1 MLKTLIETIAK
12 ATDGQRAVQAATT
25 INQYDC
31 LFTNSAFRRSSEW
44 LVEQWAGAGM
54 VDGEVVELPADG
66 KTRMQ
71 DWTMPLEFECDSAEL
86 RVSSPVDKLLCS
98 RDVEPRAVAMGSAPT
113 NGPVTGPVVEYE
125 EGKAIPAGA
134 FVVTDQHPSKVIVA
148 AGEAKAAAVVTSF
161 VVKGYAPHRTMWIN
175 GISVEPGCWAV
186 LADRQPLVPI
196 FVITPNAHEELRQL
210 LAANKTVELTG
221 RIDGSIGAGTLPVA
235 TAVLPG
241 EDREH
246 EILIM
251 AHGQEA
257 GANDNASG
265 VGAIVE
271 AARVLGQL
279 IADGVLPKPKRS
291 IRWFITNE
299 CYGTVGLFSQRPEL
313 GKLGV
318 AGLYLD
324 TVGDAGRPDYPLKLH
339 RVGAVSPNVCNA
351 LAGLVLKNLPEDIAK
366 IYHWIFE
373 NEMPL
378 ADHMVSDPMVGIP
391 TPWLGRAQEFPQWHC
406 SDDVP
411 SLLDPATMKGSS
423 LVAAVFAYFLANAG
437 DAEATWLAKAMVP
450 ELEAELADRVNADV
464 PHSEAFWRWGLK
476 RNLLQAA
483 RFAETD
489 AGRDAVMAVADGW
502 QAEEFTPA
510 GTTELDDPRAAS
522 LVPVRK
528 TWGTVTFESIPVE
541 KRTYGS
547 PRWSVHVNGAWY
559 WADGTHTI
567 AQLAELTRLEENGK
581 LQKGL
586 VGLFELAAE
595 AGICELKQR

>member
-25 INQYDC
+25 INQYDR
-31 LFTNSAFRRSSEW
+31 LFTNSAFRQSSEW

-71 DWTMPLEFECDSAEL
+71 DWTMSLEFECDSAEL

-98 RDVEPRAVAMGSAPT
+98 RDVEPRCVAQGSAPT
-113 NGPVTGPVVEYE
+113 NGTVTGSVVEYE
-125 EGKAIPAGA
+125 KDKAIPAGA
-134 FVVTDQHPSKVIVA
+134 FVLTDQHPSSVIVA

-161 VVKGYAPHRTMWIN
+161 VAKGYAPHRTMWIN
-175 GISVEPGCWAV
+175 SISVEPGCWGV
-186 LADRQPLVPI
+186 LADRQPMIPV

-210 LAANKTVELTG
+210 LAANDTVELTG
-221 RIDGSIGAGTLPVA
+221 RIDGSVGAGTLPVA

-241 EDREH
+241 EDREQ

-299 CYGTVGLFSQRPEL
+299 CYGTVGLFSVRPEL
-313 GKLGV
+313 GKRGV
-318 AGLYLD
+318 GGLYLD
-324 TVGDAGRPDYPLKLH
+324 TVGDVGRPDYPFKLH
-339 RVGAVSPNVCNA
+339 RVGAASPNVCNA
-351 LAGLVLKNLPEDIAK
+351 LAGLVLKNLPKDIAK

-373 NEMPL
+373 NELPL
-378 ADHMVSDPMVGIP
+378 ADHMISDPMVGIP
-391 TPWLGRAQEFPQWHC
+391 SPWLGRAKEFSAWHC

-423 LVAAVFAYFLANAG
+423 IVAAAFAYFLANAG
-437 DAEATWLAKAMVP
+437 DAESAWLGEAMVP
-450 ELEAELADRVNADV
+450 ELEAELTSRVNADV
-464 PHSEAFWRWGLK
+464 PDSEAFWRWAMK
-476 RNLLQAA
+476 RHLLQAA

-489 AGRDAVMAVADGW
+489 AGRDAVMTIADGW
-502 QAEEFTPA
+502 QAAEFTPA
-510 GTTELDDPRAAS
+510 GTAELDDPRAGS

-528 TWGTVTFESIPVE
+528 TWGTLTFESIPAD
-541 KRTYGS
+541 KRAYGS
-547 PRWSVHVNGAWY
+547 PRWSGRVNAAWY
-559 WADGTHTI
+559 WADGRHTI
-567 AQLAELTRLEENGK
+567 AQLAELAQLEEGGK
-581 LQKGL
+581 LQKGM

-595 AGICELKQR
+595 AGNCELEQI